1 MNLKTAISTLNELIG
16 RTVEIAFGGE
26 STRVRLFRV
35 ESINFHADPELRC
48 ALAHSAAAGT
58 VQPLWSGVTGISKEP
73 RFTEAA
79 AEVDR
84 ATEQQMVDALANLES
99 HP

>member
-16 RTVEIAFGGE
+16 RKVEVAFGGA

-35 ESINFHADPELRC
+35 ESINFHAVPDLRC
-48 ALAHSAAAGT
+48 ALTHSAVAGT
-58 VQPLWSGVTGISKEP
+58 VQPLWSGVAGISKEP
-73 RFTEAA
+73 RYTQAA

-84 ATEQQMVDALANLES
+84 ATEQQMVDALAGVDFQR
-99 HP
+99 